1 MKLAAWKYYIS
12 FYRRLSIPLA
22 ASVLISVLQSAL
34 IVPIVLIIR
43 YSFDTIIP
51 SRDTRQIIIAGI
63 ILLVLNI
70 VNSSITLLTRHL
82 TLKTT
87 KLVIL
92 ELRNVLLNKCYKLP
106 RSYYTRTDISRLHSS
121 IVQDTFRID
130 VMSNAL
136 VAQFLPSV
144 VIVACLI
151 GVLLFLNWMLL
162 LVMIIIVP
170 LLYLVRR
177 LLKKSQASRVSAYH
191 RSFENFSQ
199 GIMYI
204 LQKMDLTRSQAAEGF
219 EIRRQWQNFEQERKT
234 GQSMAWLNAA
244 HGLIQSGITSIAGIL
259 ILVIGGIAVG
269 KGTMSLGAFLSFFVA
284 VSFLNGYLQTV
295 FTIIPQI
302 LEGNESLNTM
312 YDLTCQDDT
321 LPYNGLNEMPFNGGI
336 CLESVSF
343 GYKNEHL
350 LKEINLSIKPSAIVV
365 LMGPNG
371 TGKSTI
377 VHLIMGF
384 YRPQEGR
391 ILADDHP
398 YDNLDIISLRKHIGV
413 VLQDPVTFSGTIRD
427 NITYGNPDASET
439 DVEKACELAVA
450 LDFIK
455 GLPQGFYTPVGEGGV
470 LLSGGQRQRIVIAR
484 ALLRKPKLL
493 ILDEPTN
500 HLDEPTIT
508 RLLDNLKKLEES
520 PAILIVTQDINI
532 SHEAHVIYFLDE
544 KGRITRGEGQG
555 IPDSCLNFN
564 KGRSGYNE

>member
-1 MKLAAWKYYIS
+1 
-12 FYRRLSIPLA
+12 
-22 ASVLISVLQSAL
+22 
-34 IVPIVLIIR
+34 
-43 YSFDTIIP
+43 
-51 SRDTRQIIIAGI
+51 
-63 ILLVLNI
+63 
-70 VNSSITLLTRHL
+70 
-82 TLKTT
+82 
-87 KLVIL
+87 
-92 ELRNVLLNKCYKLP
+92 
-106 RSYYTRTDISRLHSS
+106 
-121 IVQDTFRID
+121 
-130 VMSNAL
+130 
-136 VAQFLPSV
+136 
-144 VIVACLI
+144 
-151 GVLLFLNWMLL
+151 
-162 LVMIIIVP
+162 
-170 LLYLVRR
+170 
-177 LLKKSQASRVSAYH
+177 
-191 RSFENFSQ
+191 
-199 GIMYI
+199 
-204 LQKMDLTRSQAAEGF
+204 
-219 EIRRQWQNFEQERKT
+219 
-234 GQSMAWLNAA
+234 
-244 HGLIQSGITSIAGIL
+244 
-259 ILVIGGIAVG
+259 
-269 KGTMSLGAFLSFFVA
+269 
-284 VSFLNGYLQTV
+284 
-295 FTIIPQI
+295 
-302 LEGNESLNTM
+302 
-312 YDLTCQDDT
+312 
-321 LPYNGLNEMPFNGGI
+321 
-336 CLESVSF
+336 
-343 GYKNEHL
+343 
-350 LKEINLSIKPSAIVV
+350 
-365 LMGPNG
+365 MGPNG